1 MSKAASPCAT
11 SWPTAR
17 AARGRWR
24 APRWRRSATLSGSDD
39 KPDRASHA
47 GDAAAS
53 PVGEVPLRL
62 DVFEGPLDI
71 LLHLVRD
78 QKLDINDIPISK
90 ITEQYLAYLD
100 LMQALNLEVAGEFLV
115 MASTLVHIKSKS
127 LLPHHGD
134 EEEEED
140 PEVMRQEL
148 SRRLIEY
155 ERFKEAAARLGDR
168 PVLGRDVFVRDFL
181 GEEIPGEELVI
192 TELSMTD
199 LITAFKD
206 ALSRM
211 PADAAQEFSVERI
224 TIADA
229 IAFLLDRLKDEGS
242 IRFED
247 IAAHCQ
253 TRNEIVSFFL
263 AILELVR
270 LKTIRV
276 YQANPLVLI
285 SIVPAVRE
293 TEN

>member
-1 MSKAASPCAT
+1 
-11 SWPTAR
+11 
-17 AARGRWR
+17 
-24 APRWRRSATLSGSDD
+24 
-39 KPDRASHA
+39 
-47 GDAAAS
+47 
-53 PVGEVPLRL
+53 
-62 DVFEGPLDI
+62 
-71 LLHLVRD
+71 
-78 QKLDINDIPISK
+78 
-90 ITEQYLAYLD
+90 
-100 LMQALNLEVAGEFLV
+100 MQALNLEVAGEFLV

-127 LLPHHGD
+127 LLPRHED

-192 TELSMTD
+192 TELSMAD

-211 PADAAQEFSVERI
+211 SPGVAQEFSPDLI

-242 IRFED
+242 IKFEE
-247 IAAHCQ
+247 IVAHCQ
-253 TRNEIVSFFL
+253 SKNEIVSFFL

-276 YQANPLVLI
+276 YQANPLGLI

-293 TEN
+293 SEHGRDTEAESADIE

>member
-1 MSKAASPCAT
+1 LP
-11 SWPTAR
+11 
-17 AARGRWR
+17 

-39 KPDRASHA
+39 KPDLARHA
-47 GDAAAS
+47 GEPSTS
-53 PVGEVPLRL
+53 PVGDVPLRL

-78 QKLDINDIPISK
+78 QKLDINDIPIAK

-127 LLPHHGD
+127 LLPRHGD

-140 PEVMRQEL
+140 PEAMRQEL

-181 GEEIPGEELVI
+181 GEGIPGEELVI
-192 TELSMTD
+192 TELSMAD

-206 ALSRM
+206 ALARM
-211 PADAAQEFSVERI
+211 PADVAQEFFVERL

-229 IAFLLDRLKDEGS
+229 IAYLLDRLKEDGS

-247 IAAHCQ
+247 IVAHCQ
-253 TRNEIVSFFL
+253 SRNEIVSFFL
-263 AILELVR
+263 GILELVR

-276 YQANPLVLI
+276 YQANALGLI

-293 TEN
+293 TENGRDTETEYADGE